1 MTSSRYTTPQG
12 TWEVGRPCQCLSLQ
26 THRCDCKSARRVFG
40 VAVPACMAAQRAS
53 IAGVLT
59 WWWPCAPSRPG
70 VPCEWLRRPVAVHV
84 AGIGAGGLRGQA
96 RVQCFQ
102 ALPSFPPTA
111 PHTLTVGVGSVCS
124 SLRRHLNRRRESKFL
139 FWRLPING
147 RPTASCDGLPAG
159 RRSAAGRK
167 GKAGPGRRAWT
178 DTPVHFMHTSP
189 SDHGISVCVHDHPA
203 SGGVSRDSQPPPC
216 PAEPCLPD
224 TVPHQ
229 TTKCEWMC
237 APGW

>member
-167 GKAGPGRRAWT
+167 GKAGPGRRAHEIERLGLLMLEKGEHLLT
-178 DTPVHFMHTSP
+178 AHATPTQPHRTSLNQA
-189 SDHGISVCVHDHPA
+189 PA
-203 SGGVSRDSQPPPC
+203 LRAAGTHMPPPS
-216 PAEPCLPD
+216 
-224 TVPHQ
+224 Q
-229 TTKCEWMC
+229 TRSVGAVCI
-237 APGW
+237 P